1 MTINIV
7 LYFFIFLIFSISIF
21 GYGLVFHKFL
31 INDKEL
37 KLGETGI
44 FGFIFLYL
52 ISVTFH
58 FFIPIN
64 IFFSNLIILI
74 GLFIFIKFFSQ
85 IKLVILKNLHFYL
98 IIFILSLILSATNN
112 LHDDVYLYQ
121 LPYINYLQSE
131 KIVFGL
137 VSLNDFAAYS
147 HGLYDV
153 MSLFKVQVMGNQTI
167 FILPVIF
174 VMFFVIFLMEYL
186 QSKKNYLNVLIYI
199 IFILILFK
207 FARSKQY
214 GTDIPVICLIFMI
227 QIYVMDYLKNNQ
239 KVNFFKT
246 LIIFIFA
253 IFLKIY
259 AVFALFYLLIFLKS
273 VKKNFLLLINNRKVI
288 FFIFF
293 ISLIT
298 FTKNIIHTGCALYPI
313 TNTCFEKDTLN
324 WSLGKKAT
332 EIRKVSLESA
342 VKGIRAYIRDNN
354 HQEIITPQDY
364 LKKFKYNYLTNV
376 LKDPD
381 FERFLIVLL
390 IFLILILVNAL
401 NFIFNQ
407 KKKINEEKFEFK
419 YLLLSI
425 MPFVAWLLYI
435 PHLRYGGY
443 AYIILFLY
451 ITSLNLNL
459 LKYLNQKN
467 LNMLLILG
475 LLFFATKNIVRIQKE
490 YTSKKFSIESY
501 PFPKFKEFK
510 FKKKK
515 IEKIFINISNHW
527 QLCGEIRFPC
537 TVSSI
542 SNSITNIKKKNGYYF
557 IFSNEIEVIKHMNK
571 EIYKIHYEMN
581 Y

>member
-227 QIYVMDYLKNNQ
+227 QIYVMDYLK
-239 KVNFFKT
+239 K
-246 LIIFIFA
+246 
-253 IFLKIY
+253 
-259 AVFALFYLLIFLKS
+259 
-273 VKKNFLLLINNRKVI
+273 
-288 FFIFF
+288 
-293 ISLIT
+293 
-298 FTKNIIHTGCALYPI
+298 
-313 TNTCFEKDTLN
+313 
-324 WSLGKKAT
+324 
-332 EIRKVSLESA
+332 
-342 VKGIRAYIRDNN
+342 
-354 HQEIITPQDY
+354 
-364 LKKFKYNYLTNV
+364 
-376 LKDPD
+376 
-381 FERFLIVLL
+381 
-390 IFLILILVNAL
+390 
-401 NFIFNQ
+401 
-407 KKKINEEKFEFK
+407 
-419 YLLLSI
+419 
-425 MPFVAWLLYI
+425 
-435 PHLRYGGY
+435 
-443 AYIILFLY
+443 
-451 ITSLNLNL
+451 
-459 LKYLNQKN
+459 
-467 LNMLLILG
+467 
-475 LLFFATKNIVRIQKE
+475 
-490 YTSKKFSIESY
+490 
-501 PFPKFKEFK
+501 
-510 FKKKK
+510 
-515 IEKIFINISNHW
+515 
-527 QLCGEIRFPC
+527 
-537 TVSSI
+537 
-542 SNSITNIKKKNGYYF
+542 
-557 IFSNEIEVIKHMNK
+557 
-571 EIYKIHYEMN
+571 
-581 Y
+581 